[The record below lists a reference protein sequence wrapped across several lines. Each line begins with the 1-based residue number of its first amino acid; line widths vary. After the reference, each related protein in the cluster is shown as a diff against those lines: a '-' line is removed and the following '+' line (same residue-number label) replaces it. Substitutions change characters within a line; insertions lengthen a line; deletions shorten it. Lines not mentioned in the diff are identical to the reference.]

1 MRYENL
7 TRLLSEV
14 VTDSGK
20 IDYLRL
26 LERRDTFQRV
36 IAEFGECGP
45 DNNAGAFPTED
56 DELAYWLNAYNA
68 FTLHAIMDEYPI
80 TSVWKTRD
88 GQFFQRPAAYR
99 RRASGEP

>member
-1 MRYENL
+1 VRYENL

-26 LERRDTFQRV
+26 LERRDTFERV

-45 DNNAGAFPTED
+45 DNNAGAFPTEE

-68 FTLHAIMDEYPI
+68 SPSARSW
-80 TSVWKTRD
+80 TSIQLPRY
-88 GQFFQRPAAYR
+88 G
-99 RRASGEP
+99 RRATASSFSG

>member
-7 TRLLSEV
+7 TRLLSEM

-26 LERRDTFQRV
+26 LERRDTFERV

-45 DNNAGAFPTED
+45 DNNAGAFPTEE
-56 DELAYWLNAYNA
+56 DELGYWLNAYNA
-68 FTLHAIMDEYPI
+68 FTLRTIMDEYPI

-88 GQFFQRPAAYR
+88 SQFFQRVI
-99 RRASGEP
+99 

>member
-26 LERRDTFQRV
+26 LERRDTFERV

-68 FTLHAIMDEYPI
+68 FTVHAIMDEYPI
-80 TSVWKTRD
+80 PRYGRRATASS
-88 GQFFQRPAAYR
+88 FSAAAAYR